1 LEKQVVIDRITE
13 TENLTDNLEDD
24 DANWLIDWG
33 INKASELIAPISDG
47 EVAGGKLNAVM
58 AVMRKLNQ
66 IVGSHASKEAGALS
80 DDVRVLAMMYANA
93 FGTARQLDATALKR
107 AGKAIGQK
115 TPHDI
120 MEYLLN
126 LIAPDSTNSHK

>member
-1 LEKQVVIDRITE
+1 MDRQAAIDRITE

-33 INKASELIAPISDG
+33 VNKATEVTASIADK
-47 EVAGGKLNAVM
+47 EMAGGKLNAVM

-66 IVGSHASKEAGALS
+66 IVGSHSAKDPDALS

-93 FGTARQLDATALKR
+93 FGSARHLDATALKR
-107 AGKAIGQK
+107 AAKSIAPQS
-115 TPHDI
+115 PREV
-120 MEYLLN
+120 MQYLLN
-126 LIAPDSTNSHK
+126 LVAPSSTNAH

>member
-1 LEKQVVIDRITE
+1 MDKQAAIDRITE

-24 DANWLIDWG
+24 DANWLIEWG
-33 INKASELIAPISDG
+33 INKATEVTASIAD
-47 EVAGGKLNAVM
+47 EEMAGGKLNAVM

-66 IVGSHASKEAGALS
+66 IAGSHSDKDADALS

-93 FGTARQLDATALKR
+93 FGASRHLDATALKHAAKSIAPQSPR
-107 AGKAIGQK
+107 QL
-115 TPHDI
+115 

-126 LIAPDSTNSHK
+126 LVTPSTTH